1 MEESLLHCYH
11 EMIPVGSFLESP
23 LLLKEEQKFTDVR
36 IIEKPEEENCKIQA
50 NRIQRIFD
58 NQHKL
63 NKPKQSYKVELE
75 LSIILLREI
84 KIHRQLEFMML
95 LSIFI
100 DALIRLN
107 SYIYLFLLL
116 AEKDSDGRILL
127 YYLILIP
134 RFYFFLSLIRM
145 LFRKLHLYRNQPI
158 LMIIVLF
165 RQNFTNKNIIEE
177 ASKEWYDW
185 RNESSQF
192 NIKQLL
198 IYLLTPNEL
207 SYFQLKSL
215 KNGLK
220 TYIVTSF
227 ILKTIEIVMFTPVIL
242 ILLNFNEKIINK
254 QFLISNGYQQFTL
267 VLIYIDGIKYIFF
280 SIFYLTKRNYQINKY

>member
-1 MEESLLHCYH
+1 MEESLFHCYH
-11 EMIPVGSFLESP
+11 EMIPVASFSESP
-23 LLLKEEQKFTDVR
+23 LLQKEEQAMTDETN
-36 IIEKPEEENCKIQA
+36 IENLVVESQMIKS

-58 NQHKL
+58 IQHKL

-75 LSIILLREI
+75 LSIILLREM
-84 KIHRQLEFMML
+84 KINRQLEFVML
-95 LSIFI
+95 ISILV
-100 DALIRLN
+100 DSLIRLN

-116 AEKDSDGRILL
+116 VDKESDGKIML
-127 YYLILIP
+127 YYLLLIP

-165 RQNFTNKNIIEE
+165 RQNFTNLNMIEE

-192 NIKQLL
+192 NLKQLL

-207 SYFQLKSL
+207 SYFLLKSL
-215 KNGLK
+215 KNGVK
-220 TYIVTSF
+220 TYIVTNF
-227 ILKTIEIVMFTPVIL
+227 ILKTIEIVMFTPIML
-242 ILLNFNEKIINK
+242 ILLNFNEKIISK
-254 QFLISNGYQQFTL
+254 QFLISNGYEQFTL

-280 SIFYLTKRNYQINKY
+280 SIFYLTKRNYQINKI

>member
-1 MEESLLHCYH
+1 MEESLFHCYH
-11 EMIPVGSFLESP
+11 EMIPIASFSESP
-23 LLLKEEQKFTDVR
+23 LLQKEEQPLIDEAYT
-36 IIEKPEEENCKIQA
+36 EKLIVESQMIKS

-58 NQHKL
+58 IQHKL

-75 LSIILLREI
+75 LSIILLREM
-84 KIHRQLEFMML
+84 KINRQLEFFML
-95 LSIFI
+95 ISILV
-100 DALIRLN
+100 DSLIRLN

-116 AEKDSDGRILL
+116 VDKESDGKILL

-165 RQNFTNKNIIEE
+165 RQNFTNKNMIEE

-192 NIKQLL
+192 NLKQLV

-215 KNGLK
+215 KNGVK

-227 ILKTIEIVMFTPVIL
+227 ILKTIEIVMFSPIML
-242 ILLNFNEKIINK
+242 ILLNFNEKIMSK
-254 QFLISNGYQQFTL
+254 QFLIPNGYQKFTL

-280 SIFYLTKRNYQINKY
+280 SIFYLTKRNYQINKF

>member
-1 MEESLLHCYH
+1 MEESLFHCYH
-11 EMIPVGSFLESP
+11 EMIPIASFSESP
-23 LLLKEEQKFTDVR
+23 LLQKEEQPLIDEAYT
-36 IIEKPEEENCKIQA
+36 EKLIVENQMIKS

-58 NQHKL
+58 IQHKL

-75 LSIILLREI
+75 LSIILLREM
-84 KIHRQLEFMML
+84 KINRQLEFFML
-95 LSIFI
+95 ISILI
-100 DALIRLN
+100 DSLIRLN

-116 AEKDSDGRILL
+116 VDKESDGKILL
-127 YYLILIP
+127 YYLIIIP

-165 RQNFTNKNIIEE
+165 RQNFTNKNMIEE

-192 NIKQLL
+192 NLKQLV

-215 KNGLK
+215 KNGVK

-227 ILKTIEIVMFTPVIL
+227 ILKTIEIVMFSPIML
-242 ILLNFNEKIINK
+242 ILLNFNEKIMSK
-254 QFLISNGYQQFTL
+254 QFLIPNGYQKFTL

-280 SIFYLTKRNYQINKY
+280 SIFYLTKRNYQINKF